1 MKARLPQAVAAALAV
16 GAAALAMAQAQ
27 PPTWPA
33 NATEPSPVP
42 PPAFVQGPVA
52 SAAKTGGTDTDLV
65 SGIVAALNADTSPK
79 DSKITV
85 AAEDGNVTLTGA
97 TQTKEQ
103 RDKAGEIAL
112 AQAGDGKVVNAVLDS
127 KT

>member
-1 MKARLPQAVAAALAV
+1 M
-16 GAAALAMAQAQ
+16 
-27 PPTWPA
+27 
-33 NATEPSPVP
+33 
-42 PPAFVQGPVA
+42 
-52 SAAKTGGTDTDLV
+52 
-65 SGIVAALNADTSPK
+65 NADTSLK